1 MLFSVFYPLT
11 MNQAAFNLIA
21 FSLAEIQQKGDWQA
35 FDELVLNSKSHPAQ
49 YQYLSKSVKKENA
62 LHPGNGWGKTE
73 VIAKK
78 HLRFVLSH
86 LFDSEYRTLNLSIT
100 QEQSEMVQDRIV
112 RFIRESP
119 VLRAIGLLSTT
130 GVVKFP
136 NPQVRYFTG
145 ARTEFKTTK
154 KKGEA
159 IEGKEYGFI
168 SADDIALEQH
178 LEFLRDKI
186 LLPRLRKYR
195 DSQLDFYATP
205 KGLNAYFRVV
215 SDIKRK
221 GGYVQGGSSFDNPWI
236 DHELLRYQMTT
247 WSQAKIDQIIMGL
260 FIDTAEMMFA
270 SRVCT
275 LFDESLSLDEAERG
289 RRYVEGW
296 DLARGR
302 KGSQSDQ
309 TVGYRIDVTAKPA
322 RIVKRWAF
330 QLPWTEQE
338 RENINVEEQRER
350 EVSSIEREIR
360 HAHYES
366 DAEVYLDSTGVGDT
380 LYGILMDI
388 ARPVDFR
395 GGRKDE
401 LLDHLQA
408 VIDAGL
414 LRSPFIP
421 DLADEMTVYQRDD
434 KNLDTDNVMSL
445 AIAAQ
450 GIRIDTKHYGTRD
463 L

>member
-1 MLFSVFYPLT
+1 M
-11 MNQAAFNLIA
+11 QGAFDLIA
-21 FSLAEIQQKGDWQA
+21 FSLAQIQKKGDWRA
-35 FDELVLNSKSHPAQ
+35 FDDLVLNSTSHPAQ
-49 YQYLSKSVKKENA
+49 YQYFSQSIKKENA

-78 HLRFVLSH
+78 HLRYVLSH
-86 LFDSEYRTLNLSIT
+86 LFDAEYRTLNVAIT

-112 RFIRESP
+112 RLIRESP
-119 VLRAIGLLSTT
+119 VLKAIGLLPAT

-145 ARTEFKTTK
+145 VRTEFKTTK

-159 IEGKEYGFI
+159 IEGKEYGYI
-168 SADDIALEQH
+168 SADEIALEQH

-195 DSQLDFYATP
+195 DSQLDFFATP
-205 KGLNAYFRVV
+205 KGQNAYSRVV
-215 SDIKRK
+215 ADIARK
-221 GGYVQGGSSFDNPWI
+221 GGCVQGGSSFDNPWI
-236 DHELLRYQMTT
+236 DHELLRYQMST
-247 WSQAKIDQIIMGL
+247 WSQAKIDQTIMGL

-270 SRVCT
+270 SRIDT
-275 LFDESLSLDEAERG
+275 LFSESLSLDEVERG

-309 TVGYRIDVTAKPA
+309 TVGYRLDVTEKPA
-322 RIVKRWAF
+322 RLVKRWAF

-380 LYGILMDI
+380 LYGMLMDI

-414 LRSPFIP
+414 LKSPFIP

-434 KNLDTDNVMSL
+434 KNLDTDDIMAL

-450 GIRIDTKHYGTRD
+450 GIQIDTKYYGTRAG
-463 L
+463 